1 MQLSVVH
8 LEIAEDAV
16 GYEIGRAVDLIEQVV
31 GQIPAL
37 VHEYRIVPMEADAV
51 DGRIR
56 EWVLGQESVCAGGLV
71 SMRDVYQ
78 DPCIYQGAYLRIH
91 TEYPVAQSLRLFF
104 RHLHGI
110 LFQGVEVHVLA
121 VGHEGT
127 DGPGVGRNCDGVYT
141 DICASIYVAAFE
153 VIGGVLS
160 RDELG
165 HDDILSFYVH
175 DTYVERYLRFDG
187 VVQGLCDGIPG
198 LEHLVIRYP

>member
-1 MQLSVVH
+1 MQYGIDDGLPECDQRYLVAVDTVQLSVVH

-78 DPCIYQGAYLRIH
+78 DPCIYQGAYLR
-91 TEYPVAQSLRLFF
+91 S
-104 RHLHGI
+104 
-110 LFQGVEVHVLA
+110 
-121 VGHEGT
+121 
-127 DGPGVGRNCDGVYT
+127 
-141 DICASIYVAAFE
+141 
-153 VIGGVLS
+153 
-160 RDELG
+160 
-165 HDDILSFYVH
+165 
-175 DTYVERYLRFDG
+175 
-187 VVQGLCDGIPG
+187 
-198 LEHLVIRYP
+198 